1 MESMFRYIKSERK
14 TKFEVDSAFWSELMK
29 KNEVAITN
37 FGETR
42 AQFWGGRDQG
52 FSLGHSKTES
62 SIIFQTGHA
71 GNGHMRLE
79 YRKDVWTNKFKI

>member
-1 MESMFRYIKSERK
+1 
-14 TKFEVDSAFWSELMK
+14 MK

-79 YRKDVWTNKFKI
+79 YRKDV